1 MSDNKILKRAN
12 ELFEEIR
19 TIRRDVH
26 MHPELGYHE
35 NRTSALIKAK
45 LREYGVDNIEQP
57 TPTSVVATII
67 GRKGEGKTIALR
79 ADIDALPINEE
90 TRLEFA
96 SENDGVMHACG
107 HDFHV
112 SMMFGNAEMLSEMRD
127 EFCGRVKIIFQHSE
141 DTQPG
146 GAKELVAKGI
156 MDDVDA
162 IVGLHVLPDEDPE
175 EYGKVCFRSG
185 PMTTSA
191 DLVQVTVTGL
201 GGHSSQPHLLHDPV
215 LAASQMIVLLQQI
228 QARYTDANET
238 AILPITYIRGDSA
251 INVVPERVEFGGA
264 ARTYNNEVRK
274 VIEDQVYK
282 IGRGVAEVS
291 GCTVD
296 VNYVKGYAPVI
307 NDKELTALSRA
318 ATADVI
324 GEDRVIDLERPMN
337 FSEDFSA
344 YSDVSGKPGTF
355 MILKAG
361 NAGHYAPLHN
371 PASTLNEGTIPYG
384 MAVMIATAIRYL
396 NGDCSA

>member
-112 SMMFGNAEMLSEMRD
+112 SMMLGNA
-127 EFCGRVKIIFQHSE
+127 
-141 DTQPG
+141 
-146 GAKELVAKGI
+146 
-156 MDDVDA
+156 DDVDA

-282 IGRGVAEVS
+282 IGRGVAEMS

>member
-1 MSDNKILKRAN
+1 
-12 ELFEEIR
+12 
-19 TIRRDVH
+19 
-26 MHPELGYHE
+26 
-35 NRTSALIKAK
+35 
-45 LREYGVDNIEQP
+45 
-57 TPTSVVATII
+57 
-67 GRKGEGKTIALR
+67 
-79 ADIDALPINEE
+79 
-90 TRLEFA
+90 
-96 SENDGVMHACG
+96 
-107 HDFHV
+107 
-112 SMMFGNAEMLSEMRD
+112 
-127 EFCGRVKIIFQHSE
+127 
-141 DTQPG
+141 
-146 GAKELVAKGI
+146 
-156 MDDVDA
+156 
-162 IVGLHVLPDEDPE
+162 
-175 EYGKVCFRSG
+175 
-185 PMTTSA
+185 
-191 DLVQVTVTGL
+191 
-201 GGHSSQPHLLHDPV
+201 
-215 LAASQMIVLLQQI
+215 MIVLLQQI

-355 MILKAG
+355 MILKA
-361 NAGHYAPLHN
+361 
-371 PASTLNEGTIPYG
+371 
-384 MAVMIATAIRYL
+384 
-396 NGDCSA
+396 

>member
-1 MSDNKILKRAN
+1 M
-12 ELFEEIR
+12 
-19 TIRRDVH
+19 
-26 MHPELGYHE
+26 
-35 NRTSALIKAK
+35 
-45 LREYGVDNIEQP
+45 
-57 TPTSVVATII
+57 
-67 GRKGEGKTIALR
+67 
-79 ADIDALPINEE
+79 ADISKFKRIHCLGIGGVGLSAVAEILQDNGHVVSGTDINRSDITDHLNRIGIKVFYEHK
-90 TRLEFA
+90 A
-96 SENDGVMHACG
+96 ENV
-107 HDFHV
+107 
-112 SMMFGNAEMLSEMRD
+112 
-127 EFCGRVKIIFQHSE
+127 
-141 DTQPG
+141 
-146 GAKELVAKGI
+146 
-156 MDDVDA
+156 DDVDA
-162 IVGLHVLPDEDPE
+162 IVGLHVLPDEDSE

-307 NDKELTALSRA
+307 NDKELTALSRS

-384 MAVMIATAIRYL
+384 IAAMVATAIRYL